1 MLIAIAAR
9 VDLLHW
15 VRESTGGGGVEV
27 QASESKEMRNR
38 IYRLQPDVLVIDELA
53 ANDWRPLASVPR
65 IRARCKGTR
74 VIALLEG
81 ITQRKKRMAVMAG
94 CFDGLDVSDSS
105 WPEEL
110 SASLEVARRRMACDL
125 DARRRSPVA
134 PLPPRISAQDAA
146 LASPSLVA
154 VLPPELR
161 VVRY

>member
-27 QASESKEMRNR
+27 QANESKEMRNR
-38 IYRLQPDVLVIDELA
+38 IYRLQPDVLVIDERA

-110 SASLEVARRRMACDL
+110 SASLEVARQRLACDL
-125 DARRRSPVA
+125 DERRRLPVA
-134 PLPPRISAQDAA
+134 RLPLQTSAQAVA
-146 LASPSLVA
+146 LALPSQA
-154 VLPPELR
+154 AGQPPALR